1 MTKGVSLQSS
11 SDLIITRTVDRNDVR
26 ETCPILLGEYQMGHA
41 VLIIARGMNGSFSI
55 LALVGLTG
63 DSLLEKQPAKIL
75 SNEILFKEQFFSFF
89 SPL

>member
-1 MTKGVSLQSS
+1 
-11 SDLIITRTVDRNDVR
+11 
-26 ETCPILLGEYQMGHA
+26 MGHA